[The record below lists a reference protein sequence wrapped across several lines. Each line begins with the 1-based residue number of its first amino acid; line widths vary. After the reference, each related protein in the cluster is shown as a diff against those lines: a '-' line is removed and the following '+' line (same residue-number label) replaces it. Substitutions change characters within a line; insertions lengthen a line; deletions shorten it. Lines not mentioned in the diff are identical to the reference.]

1 MLRTSTWLPVKK
13 SALQAL
19 LRRAYIFPI
28 ALLVVG
34 ALLAI
39 NETGYRQSKL
49 AAAEAEIAQSRR
61 AHLNLLLQN
70 ILDAETGQRGY
81 LLTGSQ
87 RYLEPYSHA
96 VAQISGNLDRLRGLY
111 MRDEVPLGEFAVLSR
126 SVSKKLGEM
135 EVTVRMRKLAVGMS
149 EWRAVVETNLGQDYM
164 DAIREQANKLIS
176 DSSTD
181 RAKSMERVH
190 RSLDVSRIGIVLAC
204 LTGLIAFHLYLRAV
218 KRVGDADEA
227 QRRLLDHDKKRLEA
241 EVHQRTESLAELTNH
256 LQTVQE
262 QEREHLARELHD
274 ELGSILTAAK
284 LDVARIRSKIP
295 DTLPELHD
303 RISHLV
309 ETLNNGIALK
319 RRIIED
325 LRPSSLG
332 NLGLVAA
339 LEILAREFQERSGTS
354 VVAELEPT
362 ELADD
367 AALTIFRMV
376 QESLTNAAKYAS
388 STEITLSLHNYA
400 DRVEVVVEDNGKGFE
415 AHLKQGGTFGLKG
428 MRHRIEALR
437 GTLSITSGPGRGT
450 RLAAM
455 IPKPVSLI
463 RSHVDYPAATVALP
477 NPAGLPDIVTQR
489 A

>member
-1 MLRTSTWLPVKK
+1 MKK
-13 SALQAL
+13 SALPSL
-19 LRRAYIFPI
+19 LRRAYIFPV

-49 AAAEAEIAQSRR
+49 AAADAELAQSRR
-61 AHLNLLLQN
+61 AHLNVLLQN

-81 LLTGSQ
+81 LLTGGE
-87 RYLEPYSHA
+87 RYLEPYSTA
-96 VAQISGNLDRLRGLY
+96 VAQIGGNLDRLRTLY
-111 MRDEVPLGEFAVLSR
+111 VRDEAPLGEFAILSR

-149 EWRAVVETNLGQDYM
+149 EWRAVVEINLGQDYM

-176 DSSTD
+176 DSTTD
-181 RAKSMERVH
+181 RARSMERIH
-190 RSLDVSRIGIVLAC
+190 RSLDVSRIGIILAC

-218 KRVGDADEA
+218 KRVGDADEV
-227 QRRLLDHDKKRLEA
+227 QRRLLGQEKKRLEA
-241 EVHQRTESLAELTNH
+241 EVHQRTENLAELTNH

-274 ELGSILTAAK
+274 ELGAILTAAK

-303 RISHLV
+303 RIAHLV
-309 ETLNNGIALK
+309 ATLNNGIALK

-339 LEILAREFQERSGTS
+339 LEILAREFQETSGTS

-362 ELADD
+362 ELADE

-376 QESLTNAAKYAS
+376 QESLTNAAKYAAC
-388 STEITLSLHNYA
+388 TEITVSLHNYV
-400 DRVEVVVEDNGKGFE
+400 DRVEVIVEDNGKGFE
-415 AHLKQGGTFGLKG
+415 ANAKQGGSFGLKG
-428 MRHRIEALR
+428 MRHRIGALR
-437 GTLSITSGPGRGT
+437 GTLNVTSRPGLGT

-455 IPKPVSLI
+455 IPKPVSII
-463 RSHVDYPAATVALP
+463 RSDVDYPAQAIALP
-477 NPAGLPDIVTQR
+477 ASPTLTDIVTQR